1 MAMKPNFA
9 SLFLAGLLIGMSI
22 GLLTNHLAVWT
33 GVGAAIGIAMAS
45 ATRRRRNRI
54 EPPSQAQ

>member
-1 MAMKPNFA
+1 MKPNFA

-33 GVGAAIGIAMAS
+33 GVGAAIGIVMAS
-45 ATRRRRNRI
+45 ATRRRNKKS
-54 EPPSQAQ
+54 EPQSQGR